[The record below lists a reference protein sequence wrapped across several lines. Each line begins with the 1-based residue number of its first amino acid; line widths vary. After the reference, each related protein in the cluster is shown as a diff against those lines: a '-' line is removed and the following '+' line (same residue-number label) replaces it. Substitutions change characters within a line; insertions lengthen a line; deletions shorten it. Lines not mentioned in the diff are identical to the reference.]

1 MRDIFTPLSPSFQSY
16 IDFQLQDIKHALF
29 KYSQLCF
36 YYSINYYERK
46 LVTTILIFSSSSAQ
60 WNRKADAF
68 KTRLEVVGVVYK
80 SKLYTFFGFSNFNLH
95 TKPSLEVY
103 DPATNTRSFLLLYG

>member
-1 MRDIFTPLSPSFQSY
+1 MKENWSVLKFRFVL
-16 IDFQLQDIKHALF
+16 AV
-29 KYSQLCF
+29 
-36 YYSINYYERK
+36 
-46 LVTTILIFSSSSAQ
+46 VTAILIFSSSSAQ

-68 KTRLEVVGVVYK
+68 KTRSEVVGVVYK

-103 DPATNTRSFLLLYG
+103 DPATNTRSFLLLYKLNTSSLFFVDTELRDM